1 MVITGSTRL
10 TPRDGQAALVLLD
23 LTAPHSD
30 GISLLPIIRKLTQ
43 APIII
48 VGAKSTSAG
57 KVVGT
62 PFDLRQL
69 ASVLISALRRQENGG
84 ETSEYLT
91 FHDLIINVKHRTV
104 ERANTPIR
112 LTPREFEVLATLV
125 GEPGY
130 VFSRETLIERLWS
143 GRVVTL
149 GVVDTYVS
157 FLRAKVD
164 LPFDEPLIHNVRGSG
179 YCVRAGSTA
188 RA

>member
-1 MVITGSTRL
+1 MVITGTTRL

-57 KVVGT
+57 KVVGA

-84 ETSEYLT
+84 ATSEYLT

-130 VFSRETLIERLWS
+130 VFSRETLIERLWP
-143 GRVVTL
+143 GRPVTL

-179 YCVRAGSTA
+179 YCVRAGSIA